1 MRRQCGPRQR
11 LQLRKKTVRQR
22 RWCIAL
28 RRRQRSPTAT
38 ADISRDQL
46 LRLSRLMSCGNQVVV
61 VARSTYASLRCLLLT
76 RTSCCVLPAEQCG
89 RVAAQL
95 VDGFHQLT
103 PANRRGGSSSLL
115 LCCLLIFFG
124 GGVLLSPFYD
134 QRIEHTWIRIFLCV
148 TRPSKYLP
156 RQCVYQF
163 GLQPLIVAVVKKY
176 TAVCVCCYKE
186 YC

>member
-103 PANRRGGSSSLL
+103 PANRRGGWSSLL
-115 LCCLLIFFG
+115 LCCLLIFLVEEFFWVHFMTNASNILG
-124 GGVLLSPFYD
+124 LESFFVWL
-134 QRIEHTWIRIFLCV
+134 
-148 TRPSKYLP
+148 
-156 RQCVYQF
+156 
-163 GLQPLIVAVVKKY
+163 GLQNIYQGSVY
-176 TAVCVCCYKE
+176 TSLVCNPWLLQS
-186 YC
+186 